1 MDANQDGKIS
11 YEEFLTMEFK
21 IALTDKEP
29 EAVAEKADT
38 EQWNSWPRFYK
49 PFWIG
54 EHSKKYI

>member
-1 MDANQDGKIS
+1 MDIKVDSALRKTVEKMDANQDGKIS

-38 EQWNSWPRFYK
+38 E
-49 PFWIG
+49 
-54 EHSKKYI
+54 